1 MEITSTLYSLFRI
14 VVFQIF
20 SLQGC
25 CFYSQIILHLQSNK
39 RKSVNRSCHSIN
51 GGSLEIMSSQVA
63 GGLLAVGGL
72 VIYSQIVLKSKFLLI
87 FSFNKKRS
95 ATPPSLSATPPSLKC
110 PLLFVMKVVMYATW
124 DRI

>member
-1 MEITSTLYSLFRI
+1 
-14 VVFQIF
+14 
-20 SLQGC
+20 
-25 CFYSQIILHLQSNK
+25 
-39 RKSVNRSCHSIN
+39 
-51 GGSLEIMSSQVA
+51 MSSQVA

-95 ATPPSLSATPPSLKC
+95 ATPPSLKC
-110 PLLFVMKVVMYATW
+110 PLLFVMKVVVYATW